1 MPITVHGK
9 SEIKTPLTKPGKS
22 NLLAYF
28 MSFSS
33 LKVAQTKVLSVL
45 NFTIH
50 SLFRIIKSGNFKHFC
65 LQKEDGVNN

>member
-1 MPITVHGK
+1 MPITVHRK
-9 SEIKTPLTKPGKS
+9 SEIKTHLTKPGKS
-22 NLLAYF
+22 NPLAYF

-33 LKVAQTKVLSVL
+33 TKEAQTKVPSVL

-50 SLFRIIKSGNFKHFC
+50 SLFRIMKSGNFKYFC